1 MSKELMN
8 LFLFIGICFV
18 LFMLF
23 RVTIPFK
30 EGMTT
35 ESSSTPSSLNGIAG
49 NAASYGATIK
59 SNTIIIQ
66 DSLLLA
72 KYSADYENVVLN
84 LDDLINNLML
94 KTALSVDINNPE
106 KAIKQLAE
114 MNQAKLALNDV
125 MKFVDSSK

>member
-23 RVTIPFK
+23 RVNIPLK
-30 EGMTT
+30 EGMTND
-35 ESSSTPSSLNGIAG
+35 SSSSLNGIAG

-59 SNTIIIQ
+59 SNTIILQ
-66 DSLLLA
+66 DSLLIA
-72 KYSADYENVVLN
+72 KYSTDYESVVLN